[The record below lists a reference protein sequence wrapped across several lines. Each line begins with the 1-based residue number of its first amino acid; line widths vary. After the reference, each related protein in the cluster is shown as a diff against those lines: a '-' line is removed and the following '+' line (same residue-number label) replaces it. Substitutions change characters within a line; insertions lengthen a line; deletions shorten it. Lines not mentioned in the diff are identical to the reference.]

1 MYSQLQ
7 TILPD
12 SFLGD
17 ISDWDRFLSIDLS
30 SDLPFKSVTD
40 FLRNKDFADL
50 VNKSDLPTPTHFV
63 EQALCF
69 YKSLCT
75 LLLKH
80 SIRKSK
86 LIRGMS
92 VFDEAVIL
100 HGREEDYEEESDQL
114 CDFLIQR
121 DWISSSIKPLILS
134 EYRSFFEKFR
144 SCEVQYDTDWVTFM
158 SGYYELQC
166 RTDLFS
172 VFKLCCLGIS
182 SSICIPPVFTV
193 ALPDLA
199 SDNCDFTSAVR
210 SVQSSLVGIPNV
222 LGLFSNPRT
231 VAPIFSLLGKG
242 RSLLENPD
250 YSVWDVSSS
259 YSSRRLRLQ
268 NKFESCFTC
277 TVTDEERAWTS
288 LDVDPKPS
296 GSTSSSPT
304 HRVTSSTSKS
314 PKTPLPSSKFA
325 VPGPIPVGLSGGSS
339 RGFDQT
345 LQLATATLAVP
356 RFVSEVPFPPP
367 DQTKSAKKLT
377 IKKRPSPG
385 GK

>member
-40 FLRNKDFADL
+40 FLRNRDFADL

-92 VFDEAVIL
+92 VFDEDVIL

-114 CDFLIQR
+114 CDFLVQR

-134 EYRSFFEKFR
+134 EYRSFVEKFR

-158 SGYYELQC
+158 SGYYE
-166 RTDLFS
+166 
-172 VFKLCCLGIS
+172 
-182 SSICIPPVFTV
+182 
-193 ALPDLA
+193 
-199 SDNCDFTSAVR
+199 R
-210 SVQSSLVGIPNV
+210 SN
-222 LGLFSNPRT
+222 
-231 VAPIFSLLGKG
+231 VAPIYSLYSNCVVLEFLALFAFHLFSPLHYLTWLLTTVILLLQLVVFSLLW
-242 RSLLENPD
+242 SA
-250 YSVWDVSSS
+250 
-259 YSSRRLRLQ
+259 
-268 NKFESCFTC
+268 F
-277 TVTDEERAWTS
+277 
-288 LDVDPKPS
+288 
-296 GSTSSSPT
+296 PT
-304 HRVTSSTSKS
+304 
-314 PKTPLPSSKFA
+314 F
-325 VPGPIPVGLSGGSS
+325 
-339 RGFDQT
+339 
-345 LQLATATLAVP
+345 
-356 RFVSEVPFPPP
+356 
-367 DQTKSAKKLT
+367 
-377 IKKRPSPG
+377 
-385 GK
+385 

>member
-50 VNKSDLPTPTHFV
+50 VNKSDLPTSTHFV
-63 EQALCF
+63 EQALRF

-86 LIRGMS
+86 FIRGTS

-134 EYRSFFEKFR
+134 EYRSFVEKFR

-166 RTDLFS
+166 RTNLLF
-172 VFKLCCLGIS
+172 VFKLCCLEIS

-199 SDNCDFTSAVR
+199 SDNCNFTSAVR

-259 YSSRRLRLQ
+259 CSSRRRRLQ
-268 NKFESCFTC
+268 KKFESRFTG
-277 TVTDEERAWTS
+277 TVTDEERAWFLWMLILNLLVQLLLRQLIGS
-288 LDVDPKPS
+288 LLLLVNRPKLFYPVRS
-296 GSTSSSPT
+296 LLFLGQSQLGLPVG
-304 HRVTSSTSKS
+304 HQEVSSTFCNW
-314 PKTPLPSSKFA
+314 L
-325 VPGPIPVGLSGGSS
+325 L
-339 RGFDQT
+339 
-345 LQLATATLAVP
+345 LLLLL
-356 RFVSEVPFPPP
+356 
-367 DQTKSAKKLT
+367 TKLNLRRSFL
-377 IKKRPSPG
+377 
-385 GK
+385 

>member
-1 MYSQLQ
+1 M
-7 TILPD
+7 
-12 SFLGD
+12 GD
-17 ISDWDRFLSIDLS
+17 ISDWDRYLSIDLS

-69 YKSLCT
+69 YKKLCT

-86 LIRGMS
+86 FIRGMS

-100 HGREEDYEEESDQL
+100 HGREEDDQEESDQL

-121 DWISSSIKPLILS
+121 DWISSSNKPLILS
-134 EYRSFFEKFR
+134 EYRSFVEKFR

-158 SGYYELQC
+158 SGYYELKC
-166 RTDLFS
+166 RTNLFS

-199 SDNCDFTSAVR
+199 PDNCNFTSAVR

-222 LGLFSNPRT
+222 LGLFSNPRS
-231 VAPIFSLLGKG
+231 VAPMFLCSEKGGVCWKIPIILFGTSVPVVHLADDDYRIGLSRVSPARLLMKEGHGLLWMLILNLLVQLLLRQLIGSLLLLVNRPKLLYPV
-242 RSLLENPD
+242 RSLLFLGQ
-250 YSVWDVSSS
+250 
-259 YSSRRLRLQ
+259 SRLG
-268 NKFESCFTC
+268 F
-277 TVTDEERAWTS
+277 
-288 LDVDPKPS
+288 
-296 GSTSSSPT
+296 
-304 HRVTSSTSKS
+304 
-314 PKTPLPSSKFA
+314 
-325 VPGPIPVGLSGGSS
+325 PVGHQEVSIRLCNWLLLLWLFRASS
-339 RGFDQT
+339 
-345 LQLATATLAVP
+345 A
-356 RFVSEVPFPPP
+356 RFRFYPL
-367 DQTKSAKKLT
+367 TKLNLRRSFL
-377 IKKRPSPG
+377 
-385 GK
+385 